1 MVSAP
6 PLCSSVHDWVS
17 NDHIRMCGINEERR
31 ASFTEEDS
39 TNAASQRTVVKE
51 CCVTSTVTQDD
62 CTRMNNGDGSTVD
75 KEVGASTEVP
85 ESITGDPPPYT
96 PSSELTLEKQATPS
110 DPSSQQ
116 PEPESSRDSRS
127 PDVIHKGS
135 RLTTFPEARPV
146 QLQNCTSSSYRTPV
160 NRALYQKAEAPTPSL
175 DGAASFPGQPCP
187 GWNVDGPAL
196 PLNPSLSAAN
206 PAKRMNLPAAQAQP
220 LVNLPPAFQC
230 PSILNRGQPLAFL
243 PSTNYVPPLCK
254 VTLPATLSPI
264 AALREATASQFML
277 DRQHHSSSP
286 SMTTQLCSYPY
297 HFSVSRTLSVNPKF
311 PSSNDK
317 PLCSR
322 SPSSS
327 ASSSKHSKPGTEFY
341 SPPVSV
347 ASSVTLSL
355 KQPMLAS
362 APPPL
367 PLSPNSP
374 ICYHPP
380 STLALTS
387 LPAHTGLPSHVE
399 HRPLQHC
406 VDKPSLA
413 YTQLKSPPRL
423 EEQTVVPPPE
433 VRDLP
438 LDLSA
443 KSKRS
448 KTLKDLRK
456 TPPMPVLTPA
466 EGGRSDS
473 TFVKRLPQSHTT
485 SLGVAPPFVVFPDY
499 LRNGGAPPKKSGDR
513 LTSQTLE
520 ASGSWAKNPLQS
532 SISAVPGTYV
542 GVANPVLASTLRGKD
557 GKGAFV
563 DDLLS
568 IAKQETIS
576 IIDQG
581 EKMTLAC
588 GVKKAPHVTKDVPQK
603 LVSRSPNS
611 NGFPAGNMPSPSND
625 AFPIALS
632 DPTALY
638 PHYKFTNDKSLG
650 STPPP
655 EERPVLQQPAL
666 LPSTCISLAQTNPIP
681 GSLKDRVA
689 SSSENILLQSTPHL
703 TAPLNSHRGVEEK
716 GKKVRTPLSNLE
728 SIVKR
733 KSMEITGAACGDDC
747 KQMTLESKKPDTASS
762 TENQTRSREAS
773 IAHLHPKAEKGD
785 ERLTELKRNKGHTS
799 NSTQGHPSG
808 EGTVEP
814 KLVDEGLAV
823 SRSSDLTPD
832 SCSKKET
839 LVGESQSLQEVEELG
854 VREEDQ
860 KSKGLSPSMKLEGI
874 ALSILKEQCAAAAV
888 EKKNGT
894 KEPKKPAKVK
904 GTVGKKKG
912 TALKK
917 KAEHSPASEKK
928 KRKCIQKKEEGSDT
942 IEQEPPVK
950 KRRKRR
956 ATALE
961 ESVGETQTEEVKRK
975 RRRRGRMPKLGS
987 VSLKD
992 TGGCPGNE
1000 DNDRTL
1006 QKDVHVDWSAKEGV
1020 PMETTPKL
1028 RRGRR
1033 ATAHKDPR
1041 SPSSLTPHPLKP
1053 PERPR
1058 AARGRPR
1065 ASAAGLVQAAVG
1077 YESMEESPA
1086 RKKRKRR
1093 KNRKYQNGEYVT
1105 YRDQTGQEQ
1114 AEQGVVTTRRA
1125 VRAGLRTA
1133 QLACSQLSSALSCKC
1148 SSPDPSPGN
1157 GFNTRSGSLRR
1168 LSQSS
1173 SPQCRQPEHH
1183 CGIAG
1188 KEQTEKPLGK
1198 RKCKTKHLGDAEEK
1212 KVKIKRGSPVKHSG
1226 GLERDRPSPRKSQDC
1241 GSPAAVP
1248 KSTWSPQ
1255 CGRRSSVARGAAP
1268 ETPTG
1273 RPAPPEARRLIV
1285 NKNAGETLLQRAAR
1299 LGYQEVV
1306 LYCLEKEVSEV
1317 NHRDNAGYTALH
1329 EACAR
1334 GWVSIVR
1341 LLVEHGADVNCS
1353 SQDGTRPIHDA
1364 VANDNLNVVQIL
1376 LSHGADPT
1384 LATYSGQSAMKLASS
1399 QPMKVYLTEYFA
1411 DLLDRSEEDP
1421 NIRWDFYSS
1430 SVFETDKGVFWD
1442 LLLTPPAKEEEEE
1455 EEEEKGGE
1463 EEEEEEDEDSGSFL
1477 FEFSEEPLLPCY
1489 SIQTSIS
1496 QSSCNWLLLSDVLK
1510 RLKVS
1515 ARIFQARYPHFE
1527 ITCIPKEEFYKQ
1539 ASASQLTQPPKDLQ
1553 DPVELAR
1560 CVPDLLGL
1568 LGSSIQILRGE
1579 ADIAVNTNR

>member
-1 MVSAP
+1 
-6 PLCSSVHDWVS
+6 
-17 NDHIRMCGINEERR
+17 
-31 ASFTEEDS
+31 
-39 TNAASQRTVVKE
+39 
-51 CCVTSTVTQDD
+51 
-62 CTRMNNGDGSTVD
+62 
-75 KEVGASTEVP
+75 
-85 ESITGDPPPYT
+85 
-96 PSSELTLEKQATPS
+96 
-110 DPSSQQ
+110 
-116 PEPESSRDSRS
+116 
-127 PDVIHKGS
+127 
-135 RLTTFPEARPV
+135 
-146 QLQNCTSSSYRTPV
+146 
-160 NRALYQKAEAPTPSL
+160 
-175 DGAASFPGQPCP
+175 
-187 GWNVDGPAL
+187 
-196 PLNPSLSAAN
+196 
-206 PAKRMNLPAAQAQP
+206 MNLPAAQAQP

-230 PSILNRGQPLAFL
+230 SPVFNQGQPLAFL

-277 DRQHHSSSP
+277 DRQHHNSSP
-286 SMTTQLCSYPY
+286 SMTTQLRSYPY
-297 HFSVSRTLSVNPKF
+297 HFSVSRTLSVNPKS

-317 PLCSR
+317 PLCSH

-327 ASSSKHSKPGTEFY
+327 ASSSKHSKPATEFY

-347 ASSVTLSL
+347 ASSIALPL

-362 APPPL
+362 APPTL
-367 PLSPNSP
+367 PLSSNSP
-374 ICYHPP
+374 ICYRPT
-380 STLALTS
+380 STLTLTS
-387 LPAHTGLPSHVE
+387 LPSHVE
-399 HRPLQHC
+399 YRPLQHC

-413 YTQLKSPPRL
+413 YTRLQSPPCL

-448 KTLKDLRK
+448 KTPKDLRK

-473 TFVKRLPQSHTT
+473 AFVKRLPQSHTAN
-485 SLGVAPPFVVFPDY
+485 LGVAPPFVVFPDF
-499 LRNGGAPPKKSGDR
+499 LRNGGALPKKSGER
-513 LTSQTLE
+513 LTSQSLE

-576 IIDQG
+576 IVDQG

-588 GVKKAPHVTKDVPQK
+588 GGKKTPHVTKDVPQR
-603 LVSRSPNS
+603 LVSRSPKN
-611 NGFPAGNMPSPSND
+611 NGFPAGNVLSPSND
-625 AFPIALS
+625 ASPIAFS
-632 DPTALY
+632 TALY
-638 PHYKFTNDKSLG
+638 SHYKLTNGKSLG

-655 EERPVLQQPAL
+655 EDRPVLQQPAL
-666 LPSTCISLAQTNPIP
+666 LPSTCISSAQTNPIP
-681 GSLKDRVA
+681 GGLKDRVA
-689 SSSENILLQSTPHL
+689 SSSENSLLQSTPHL
-703 TAPLNSHRGVEEK
+703 AAPLNSHQGAEEK

-733 KSMEITGAACGDDC
+733 KSMEMTGAACGDDC
-747 KQMTLESKKPDTASS
+747 KQMTLDSKKPDAASS
-762 TENQTRSREAS
+762 TENQTRFREAS

-785 ERLTELKRNKGHTS
+785 PKCDERLTELKRDKGHTS
-799 NSTQGHPSG
+799 NSTPGHSAG
-808 EGTVEP
+808 EGKGDP
-814 KLVDEGLAV
+814 KLAEEGLAV
-823 SRSSDLTPD
+823 SRSSDLTLD
-832 SCSKKET
+832 RKET
-839 LVGESQSLQEVEELG
+839 AVGESQSRQELEELG

-860 KSKGLSPSMKLEGI
+860 KSKGLSPCMKLEGI
-874 ALSILKEQCAAAAV
+874 ALSILKEQCAAAAEG

-894 KEPKKPAKVK
+894 KEPRKPAKAK

-912 TALKK
+912 PALKK
-917 KAEHSPASEKK
+917 QAEHSPASEKK
-928 KRKCIQKKEEGSDT
+928 KAKCIQKLKEEGSNT
-942 IEQEPPVK
+942 IEQEPLLK
-950 KRRKRR
+950 KDTPLCFTALICALPCFHCALLNIAVLSLWYIFRR
-956 ATALE
+956 AQRAVGKKSNGKSTVTRAAL
-961 ESVGETQTEEVKRK
+961 SANHY
-975 RRRRGRMPKLGS
+975 KLLPCIRLS
-987 VSLKD
+987 SFNFCV
-992 TGGCPGNE
+992 TPGGCPGNE
-1000 DNDRTL
+1000 DHDRTL
-1006 QKDVHVDWSAKEGV
+1006 QKDVHVDWPAKEGV
-1020 PMETTPKL
+1020 PVETTPKL

-1033 ATAHKDPR
+1033 TTAHKDPR
-1041 SPSSLTPHPLKP
+1041 SPSPLTPHPRKP

-1065 ASAAGLVQAAVG
+1065 ASAAGLEQAGVG
-1077 YESMEESPA
+1077 YESAEESPA

-1093 KNRKYQNGEYVT
+1093 RNRKYQNGEYIT
-1105 YRDQTGQEQ
+1105 YRDQTGEEE
-1114 AEQGVVTTRRA
+1114 AEQSIVTTRRA
-1125 VRAGLRTA
+1125 GRADFRTP
-1133 QLACSQLSSALSCKC
+1133 LPACSQQSWALSCKC
-1148 SSPDPSPGN
+1148 SSPDPSPGSS
-1157 GFNTRSGSLRR
+1157 FKTRSASLRR
-1168 LSQSS
+1168 LSQAS

-1183 CGIAG
+1183 CGITR

-1212 KVKIKRGSPVKHSG
+1212 KLKIKRGSPVKHSG
-1226 GLERDRPSPRKSQDC
+1226 GLERDRPSPRKSRDC
-1241 GSPAAVP
+1241 GSPAVVP
-1248 KSTWSPQ
+1248 KTTWSPQ
-1255 CGRRSSVARGAAP
+1255 RGRRSSVAKGAAP

-1273 RPAPPEARRLIV
+1273 RPVPPEARRLIV

-1399 QPMKVYLTEYFA
+1399 QPMKVFLTEYFT
-1411 DLLDRSEEDP
+1411 DLLDRSEDDP

-1430 SVFETDKGVFWD
+1430 SVFETDKEVFWD
-1442 LLLTPPAKEEEEE
+1442 FLLTPPA
-1455 EEEEKGGE
+1455 E

-1477 FEFSEEPLLPCY
+1477 FEFSQEPLLPCY

-1515 ARIFQARYPHFE
+1515 ARIFRARYPHFE
-1527 ITCIPKEEFYKQ
+1527 ITSITEAEFYKQ

-1553 DPVELAR
+1553 DPVELLR

-1579 ADIAVNTNR
+1579 ADTAINTN

>member
-39 TNAASQRTVVKE
+39 TNTASQRTVVKE
-51 CCVTSTVTQDD
+51 CCVTSTLTQDD
-62 CTRMNNGDGSTVD
+62 STRMNNGDGSTVN
-75 KEVGASTEVP
+75 KEVSASTEVP
-85 ESITGDPPPYT
+85 ESITGDPPPDT
-96 PSSELTLEKQATPS
+96 PSSELTQEKQATPS

-116 PEPESSRDSRS
+116 LEPESSRDSRS

-146 QLQNCTSSSYRTPV
+146 QLQNCTSSTYRSPV

-175 DGAASFPGQPCP
+175 DGVASFPGQPWP
-187 GWNVDGPAL
+187 GRNVDCPAL
-196 PLNPSLSAAN
+196 SLNPSLSAAN

-230 PSILNRGQPLAFL
+230 PSIFNQGQPLAFL

-264 AALREATASQFML
+264 AALREATASQFIL

-286 SMTTQLCSYPY
+286 SMTTQLRSYPY
-297 HFSVSRTLSVNPKF
+297 HFSVSRTLSVNPKS

-317 PLCSR
+317 PLCSC

-374 ICYHPP
+374 VCYRPT
-380 STLALTS
+380 STHALTS
-387 LPAHTGLPSHVE
+387 LPAYTSLPSHVE
-399 HRPLQHC
+399 HRSLQHC

-433 VRDLP
+433 VTDLP

-448 KTLKDLRK
+448 KTPKDLQK

-466 EGGRSDS
+466 EGGRSNS
-473 TFVKRLPQSHTT
+473 AIVKRLPQSHTA
-485 SLGVAPPFVVFPDY
+485 SLGVTPPFVVFPDF
-499 LRNGGAPPKKSGDR
+499 LRNGGALPKTSGDR
-513 LTSQTLE
+513 LASQTLE

-532 SISAVPGTYV
+532 SIGTVPGTYV

-557 GKGAFV
+557 GKSAFV

-576 IIDQG
+576 IVDQG

-588 GVKKAPHVTKDVPQK
+588 GGRKTSHVTKDAPQR

-611 NGFPAGNMPSPSND
+611 NVFPAGNGPSPSND
-625 AFPIALS
+625 ASPIALS
-632 DPTALY
+632 VPTALY
-638 PHYKFTNDKSLG
+638 PHYKLTNDKSLG
-650 STPPP
+650 SMPAP
-655 EERPVLQQPAL
+655 EDRPVLQQPAL
-666 LPSTCISLAQTNPIP
+666 LPSACISSAQTNPIP

-689 SSSENILLQSTPHL
+689 SSSENILLQSTPRL
-703 TAPLNSHRGVEEK
+703 TAPLHSHQGAEEK

-733 KSMEITGAACGDDC
+733 KSMEMTVAACGDDC
-747 KQMTLESKKPDTASS
+747 KQMTSDSKKPAASS

-773 IAHLHPKAEKGD
+773 IAHLDPKAEKGDPKCD
-785 ERLTELKRNKGHTS
+785 ERLTELKRDKGHTS
-799 NSTQGHPSG
+799 NSTPGHLFR
-808 EGTVEP
+808 EGKVDP

-823 SRSSDLTPD
+823 CRSSDLTPD

-839 LVGESQSLQEVEELG
+839 AVGESQSLQELEELG

-874 ALSILKEQCAAAAV
+874 ALSILKEQCAAAAEE
-888 EKKNGT
+888 EKKNET
-894 KEPKKPAKVK
+894 KEPRKPAKVK

-912 TALKK
+912 PALKK
-917 KAEHSPASEKK
+917 QAEHPPALEKK
-928 KRKCIQKKEEGSDT
+928 KRKCIQKKEEASDT
-942 IEQEPPVK
+942 IEKDPPVK

-956 ATALE
+956 ASALE
-961 ESVGETQTEEVKRK
+961 ESVGEAQTEEVKRK

-987 VSLKD
+987 TSLKD

-1000 DNDRTL
+1000 DHDRTL
-1006 QKDVHVDWSAKEGV
+1006 QKDVHDWPAKEGLPV
-1020 PMETTPKL
+1020 ETTPKL

-1033 ATAHKDPR
+1033 TMAHKDPR
-1041 SPSSLTPHPLKP
+1041 SPSPLTPHPRKP

-1065 ASAAGLVQAAVG
+1065 ASAAGLEQAGVG
-1077 YESMEESPA
+1077 YESAEESPA

-1093 KNRKYQNGEYVT
+1093 RNRKYQNGEYIT
-1105 YRDQTGQEQ
+1105 YRDQTGQEE
-1114 AEQGVVTTRRA
+1114 AEQGAVTTRRA
-1125 VRAGLRTA
+1125 GRAGRADLRTP
-1133 QLACSQLSSALSCKC
+1133 LPACSQRSSALSCKC
-1148 SSPDPSPGN
+1148 SSPDPSLGSD
-1157 GFNTRSGSLRR
+1157 FNTRSGSLRR

-1183 CGIAG
+1183 CGITG

-1212 KVKIKRGSPVKHSG
+1212 KVNVKRGSPVKHSG

-1430 SVFETDKGVFWD
+1430 SVFETDKEVFWD
-1442 LLLTPPAKEEEEE
+1442 FLLTPPAEEE
-1455 EEEEKGGE
+1455 E

-1527 ITCIPKEEFYKQ
+1527 ITCIPEAEFYKQ
-1539 ASASQLTQPPKDLQ
+1539 ASASQLTRPPKDLQ
-1553 DPVELAR
+1553 DPIELVR

-1579 ADIAVNTNR
+1579 AGIAVNTNR

>member
-6 PLCSSVHDWVS
+6 PLCSSVHDWVN
-17 NDHIRMCGINEERR
+17 NDHIRMCGINEESRR

-39 TNAASQRTVVKE
+39 TNTASQRTVVKE
-51 CCVTSTVTQDD
+51 CCVTSTLTQDD
-62 CTRMNNGDGSTVD
+62 SPQVNNGDGSTVN
-75 KEVGASTEVP
+75 KEVSASKEVP
-85 ESITGDPPPYT
+85 ESITGDPPPDT
-96 PSSELTLEKQATPS
+96 PSSELTQEKQATPS

-116 PEPESSRDSRS
+116 PEPDSSQNSRS
-127 PDVIHKGS
+127 PDVIHKDS
-135 RLTTFPEARPV
+135 RLTTFPEALPV
-146 QLQNCTSSSYRTPV
+146 QLQNCTSSSYRSPV
-160 NRALYQKAEAPTPSL
+160 NRALYQKAEAPKPSL
-175 DGAASFPGQPCP
+175 DGDASFLGQPWP
-187 GWNVDGPAL
+187 RWKVDGSAL
-196 PLNPSLSAAN
+196 PLNPSLNAAN
-206 PAKRMNLPAAQAQP
+206 PAKRINLPAAQAQP

-230 PSILNRGQPLAFL
+230 PPVFNQGQPLAFL

-277 DRQHHSSSP
+277 DRQHHNSSP
-286 SMTTQLCSYPY
+286 SMTTQLRSYPY
-297 HFSVSRTLSVNPKF
+297 HFSVSRTLSVNPKS

-317 PLCSR
+317 PLCSN

-327 ASSSKHSKPGTEFY
+327 ASSSKHSKPATEFY

-347 ASSVTLSL
+347 ASSVALPL

-367 PLSPNSP
+367 PLSSNSP
-374 ICYHPP
+374 ICYRPT
-380 STLALTS
+380 STLTLTS
-387 LPAHTGLPSHVE
+387 LPSHVE

-413 YTQLKSPPRL
+413 YTRLQSPPRL

-448 KTLKDLRK
+448 KMPKDLRK

-473 TFVKRLPQSHTT
+473 AFVKRLPQSHTAN
-485 SLGVAPPFVVFPDY
+485 LGVAPPFVVFPDF
-499 LRNGGAPPKKSGDR
+499 LRNGGALPKKSGDR
-513 LTSQTLE
+513 LTSQSLE

-576 IIDQG
+576 IVDQG

-588 GVKKAPHVTKDVPQK
+588 GGKKTPHVTKDVPQR
-603 LVSRSPNS
+603 LVSRSPKN
-611 NGFPAGNMPSPSND
+611 NGFPVGNVLSPSND
-625 AFPIALS
+625 ASPIALS
-632 DPTALY
+632 VPTALY
-638 PHYKFTNDKSLG
+638 PHYKLTNGKSLG

-655 EERPVLQQPAL
+655 EDRPVLQQPAL
-666 LPSTCISLAQTNPIP
+666 LPSTCISSAQTNPIP
-681 GSLKDRVA
+681 GGLKDRVA
-689 SSSENILLQSTPHL
+689 SSSENSLLQSTPHL
-703 TAPLNSHRGVEEK
+703 AAPLNSHQGAEEK

-733 KSMEITGAACGDDC
+733 KSMEVTGAACGDDC
-747 KQMTLESKKPDTASS
+747 KQMTLDSKKPDAASS

-785 ERLTELKRNKGHTS
+785 PKCDERLTELKRDKGHTS
-799 NSTQGHPSG
+799 NSTPGHSAG
-808 EGTVEP
+808 EGKGDPRLAE
-814 KLVDEGLAV
+814 EGLAV
-823 SRSSDLTPD
+823 SRSSDLTLD

-839 LVGESQSLQEVEELG
+839 AVGESESSQELEELG

-860 KSKGLSPSMKLEGI
+860 KSKGLSPCMKLEGI
-874 ALSILKEQCAAAAV
+874 ALSILKEQCAAAAEG

-894 KEPKKPAKVK
+894 KEPRKPAKVK

-912 TALKK
+912 PALKK
-917 KAEHSPASEKK
+917 QAEHSPASEKK
-928 KRKCIQKKEEGSDT
+928 KAKCIHKLKEEGSNT
-942 IEQEPPVK
+942 MEQEPLLK

-956 ATALE
+956 ASALE
-961 ESVGETQTEEVKRK
+961 ESVGETQTEELKRK
-975 RRRRGRMPKLGS
+975 RRRRGRMPKLGPA
-987 VSLKD
+987 SLKD

-1000 DNDRTL
+1000 DHDRTL
-1006 QKDVHVDWSAKEGV
+1006 QEDEHVDWPAKEGV
-1020 PMETTPKL
+1020 PVETTPKL
-1028 RRGRR
+1028 RRGQRT
-1033 ATAHKDPR
+1033 TARKDPR
-1041 SPSSLTPHPLKP
+1041 SPSPLTPHPRKP

-1065 ASAAGLVQAAVG
+1065 ASAAGLEQAGVG
-1077 YESMEESPA
+1077 YESAEESPA

-1093 KNRKYQNGEYVT
+1093 RNRKYQNGEYIT
-1105 YRDQTGQEQ
+1105 YRDQTGEEE
-1114 AEQGVVTTRRA
+1114 AEQSVVTTRRA
-1125 VRAGLRTA
+1125 GRADFRTP
-1133 QLACSQLSSALSCKC
+1133 LPACSQRSAALSCKC
-1148 SSPDPSPGN
+1148 SSPDPSPGSS
-1157 GFNTRSGSLRR
+1157 FKTRSASLRR

-1183 CGIAG
+1183 CGVAG

-1212 KVKIKRGSPVKHSG
+1212 KLKIKRGSPVKHSG
-1226 GLERDRPSPRKSQDC
+1226 GLERDRPSPRKSQNC
-1241 GSPAAVP
+1241 GSPAVVP

-1255 CGRRSSVARGAAP
+1255 RGRRSSVAKGAAP

-1273 RPAPPEARRLIV
+1273 RPVPPEARRLIV

-1399 QPMKVYLTEYFA
+1399 QPMKVFLTEYFT
-1411 DLLDRSEEDP
+1411 DLLDRSEDDP

-1430 SVFETDKGVFWD
+1430 SVFETDKEVFWD
-1442 LLLTPPAKEEEEE
+1442 FLLTPPA
-1455 EEEEKGGE
+1455 E

-1477 FEFSEEPLLPCY
+1477 FEFSQEPLLPCY

-1515 ARIFQARYPHFE
+1515 ARIFRARYPHFE
-1527 ITCIPKEEFYKQ
+1527 ITSITEAEFYKQ
-1539 ASASQLTQPPKDLQ
+1539 ASASQLMQPPKDLQ
-1553 DPVELAR
+1553 DPVELVR

-1579 ADIAVNTNR
+1579 ADTTINTNR